1 MIKTVIIGVDAATWR
16 MITPLIERGEL
27 LNIRE
32 LMNKGSYGALRST
45 IPPTTPLA
53 WTSIATGVNPGKHGI
68 YDFVAQ
74 DRRTYRVTPID
85 YSYLTRPAI
94 WDIFNAYGQRVGVVN
109 FPMAF
114 PPPKVESFFIS
125 GLAPEYEDYAYPPQL
140 NQYLRSQRYR
150 IYPRFGPRGG
160 AKQYFNE
167 VRSLMN
173 SQCDV
178 TVDLMKHWNWEIFIV
193 VFQGLDWVQHYFWN
207 IDVDGKNAVETFY
220 CYIDDAIGRLLLEAH
235 DDWNIF
241 ILSDHGFR
249 EIKAEIHL
257 NNLLEKWGYLKRT
270 KASDKL
276 AQKIRGYVVRTG
288 WKLRAKMPLLLKQ
301 WVERHIPEEVRS
313 NLRMLQKEQLRLHQ
327 MIDWDQTRAFS
338 FGYMGRIYIHTKGK
352 YPQGTVGTDEY
363 EKLREEI
370 IAQLR
375 SLRDPET
382 GDPVVGEVFR
392 KEEIYIGDQLE
403 NAPDIIFT
411 PSDFA
416 YAVYGDFGDAWF
428 CHLRDRVADHDME
441 GILIMKG
448 KDISR
453 GVNLNAEVVD
463 IAPTLLYL
471 HGLPVLEDM
480 DGRVLQEAFTK
491 ELTKKREVK
500 TIKEV
505 PIRSSEE
512 RLGEKAQEEI
522 EKRLRELGYL

>member
-1 MIKTVIIGVDAATWR
+1 M
-16 MITPLIERGEL
+16 
-27 LNIRE
+27 
-32 LMNKGSYGALRST
+32 
-45 IPPTTPLA
+45 
-53 WTSIATGVNPGKHGI
+53 
-68 YDFVAQ
+68 
-74 DRRTYRVTPID
+74 
-85 YSYLTRPAI
+85 
-94 WDIFNAYGQRVGVVN
+94 
-109 FPMAF
+109 
-114 PPPKVESFFIS
+114 
-125 GLAPEYEDYAYPPQL
+125 
-140 NQYLRSQRYR
+140 
-150 IYPRFGPRGG
+150 
-160 AKQYFNE
+160 
-167 VRSLMN
+167 
-173 SQCDV
+173 
-178 TVDLMKHWNWEIFIV
+178 
-193 VFQGLDWVQHYFWN
+193 
-207 IDVDGKNAVETFY
+207 
-220 CYIDDAIGRLLLEAH
+220 
-235 DDWNIF
+235 
-241 ILSDHGFR
+241 
-249 EIKAEIHL
+249 
-257 NNLLEKWGYLKRT
+257 
-270 KASDKL
+270 
-276 AQKIRGYVVRTG
+276 
-288 WKLRAKMPLLLKQ
+288 
-301 WVERHIPEEVRS
+301 
-313 NLRMLQKEQLRLHQ
+313 RLHQ